1 MKRIF
6 FAIFFLTA
14 TQPAF
19 AGTLRSIDNTVI
31 EKNPQGHCEMGKVT
45 LSETWWRDTQAIMGT
60 DIRVEV
66 MHEDKRVACS
76 AIADVMV
83 EMRRIDQLMS
93 PFIPSSQLS
102 KLNQNG
108 FKQPVKVSK
117 ELFDVIQ
124 ESIRVSEMTLGAFD
138 ITYASAGRFYDFR
151 EDIRP
156 NDAVLARALAA
167 IDYRYI
173 SLDPRNQTIRFS
185 HEGVYIDLGGIA
197 KGYAVD
203 QGIKILVQN
212 GIMQAMVGA
221 GGDSRIIGTRDGE
234 PWVIG
239 IRNPRDAAQMV
250 AVLPLM
256 DVSVSTSG
264 DYERYFEENGIR
276 YHHILDPKTGDS
288 VRQVQSVTIVGTNA
302 MQTDALSTSVFVLG
316 VNQGLALINT
326 LSNID
331 AIIVDGSGQMH
342 VSDSLLEMTA
352 SVTP

>member
-1 MKRIF
+1 
-6 FAIFFLTA
+6 
-14 TQPAF
+14 
-19 AGTLRSIDNTVI
+19 
-31 EKNPQGHCEMGKVT
+31 MGKVT

-60 DIRVEV
+60 DVRVEV
-66 MHEDKRVACS
+66 MHENKRIACS
-76 AIADVMV
+76 AIADVMI

-102 KLNQNG
+102 ELNRNG
-108 FKQPVKVSK
+108 FQQPVKVSK

-124 ESIRVSEMTLGAFD
+124 ESLRVSEMTQGAFD
-138 ITYASAGRFYDFR
+138 ITFASAGRFYDFR

-156 NDAVLARALAA
+156 NDAVLAEALAA

-173 SLDPRNQTIRFS
+173 VLDAQTQRIRFT

-203 QGIKILVQN
+203 QGIKILN
-212 GIMQAMVGA
+212 ERGITQAMVGA
-221 GGDSRIIGTRDGE
+221 GGDSRMTGTRDGE
-234 PWVIG
+234 PWIIG
-239 IRNPRDAAQMV
+239 VRNPRDAGQMV

-264 DYERYFEENGIR
+264 DYERYFEEDGIR

-302 MQTDALSTSVFVLG
+302 IQTDALSTSVFVLG
-316 VNQGLALINT
+316 VEQGLALINT
-326 LSNID
+326 LSNVD

-352 SVTP
+352 AVSP